1 MLSRQSASEG
11 GADVAQRLRN
21 LQRENAQLQLKMK
34 GVVAEMEEL
43 QAQRE
48 HSGVTSE
55 NVQRLQVKQIAE
67 HNAIT
72 KALEVPTTYNRSHLL
87 KLCTYHIHM
96 SGHSCIANAN
106 CHSFKMT
113 GNPFTAGLWRHK
125 LPER

>member
-34 GVVAEMEEL
+34 GVVTEMEEL

-72 KALEVPTTYNRSHLL
+72 KALEVPTTYNRFHSL
-87 KLCTYHIHM
+87 KLCTYHLHM
-96 SGHSCIANAN
+96 NGHSCIANAN
-106 CHSFKMT
+106 SHSFKMT
-113 GNPFTAGLWRHK
+113 VNPFTARLWRHK